1 MAILV
6 FNIPLTIFI
15 VYCLWKGAK
24 LLKSRK
30 LVRGPLSLSLALVF
44 LIFNY
49 FSMYQAIDIISTMV
63 AGGSRKVSIFY
74 QYLTLPIIF
83 FFTGYLCARNNENVV
98 RENAV
103 MVIFL
108 GYMPVFLI
116 SFLIGYRIE
125 DSSYTWYL
133 CLSYP
138 PMILIGAYVYYKN
151 ADNLGVI
158 RTSQRVVS
166 SSK

>member
-1 MAILV
+1 M
-6 FNIPLTIFI
+6 
-15 VYCLWKGAK
+15 
-24 LLKSRK
+24 S
-30 LVRGPLSLSLALVF
+30 
-44 LIFNY
+44 
-49 FSMYQAIDIISTMV
+49 
-63 AGGSRKVSIFY
+63 
-74 QYLTLPIIF
+74 
-83 FFTGYLCARNNENVV
+83 ARNNENVV

-103 MVIFL
+103 IMIFL

-125 DSSYTWYL
+125 DLSYTWYL

-151 ADNLGVI
+151 TGNLGVI
-158 RTSQRVVS
+158 RASQRVVR